1 MRVLV
6 VDDEEDV
13 RIALELELKAEGFE
27 VLTADNGDEGL
38 KCLQRQVV
46 DIVISDILMPKM
58 DGFELCRQMKLNAA
72 LKRIPLIFYTAT
84 YVDKRDEQLAIDLG
98 ASGFLLKPTVG
109 KALINAIQSAIER
122 ESPQPTTSSEE
133 QLRIIEKHR
142 DAVARKLEEKIRE
155 IEAEREALRISEA
168 KYRRLVESLESEY
181 IIYSHDTS
189 GIFTYVSP
197 SIQMVLGYEPE
208 DFLDHYTKYMTD
220 NPLNQ
225 EVTGHTEAALAG
237 ERRSA
242 YEVEMYHKDGSIRVL
257 EVSEQP
263 IKDDMEKVVAI
274 EGIAHDIT
282 EQKRSSEAIIKL
294 AHQNTLIL
302 KSAAEGIFGINKAG
316 VHTFVNPAA
325 AKMLGY
331 RPDELVGLSA
341 HATWHYKHSDGSH
354 YLEKDCPVLS
364 NLDTAMVHTGEEWFV
379 RKDGQGFPV
388 QFNSSPIIEGGEITG
403 AVVTF
408 SDISDKKEAEA
419 QIKHLAYYDALT
431 ELPNRTL
438 FMERL
443 SQTLAMS
450 RQLDHKSTVL
460 LLNIDRFK
468 NILDARGYS
477 MGDLL
482 LQTVSMRLQ
491 ELMSEN
497 DTLARLGSDEFAIL
511 IMDLGKGYKQSS
523 YHAHIRAEKIL
534 DALRSPF
541 IINEEEISISV
552 SMGLTIFPDVDD
564 ENALDILRRANT
576 ALHRVK
582 EKGGNQS
589 AFFDNN
595 MGESVEHRFQI
606 ERELYRAI
614 MNNDLRLFLQPQIDP
629 QKQLAGFEV
638 LVRWQHPERGLLPP
652 SIFIPIA
659 EESDLIIDMGVWVLT
674 EALKMMTRGDM
685 AGHPFRL
692 SVNLSPRHFRQSSFD
707 TWLKDLFSLTGADP
721 NHLTLEVTESL
732 VVENVNEVIS
742 KMSGLSALG
751 IHFSIDDFGTGY
763 SSLAY
768 LKRLPVHELKI
779 DKSFIQDAPTDE
791 GDAALVKTILVV
803 AEQMHLNVVAEGVE
817 TVEQAEF
824 LNKHAKVVQ
833 QGYYHGKPELAKV
846 WLEHWFGSDFIT

>member
-13 RIALELELKAEGFE
+13 RVALELELKAEGFE
-27 VLTADNGDEGL
+27 VLTADNGYEGL

-72 LKRIPLIFYTAT
+72 LKTIPLIFYTAT

-133 QLRIIEKHR
+133 QLRVIEKHR

-155 IEAEREALRISEA
+155 IDAEREALRISEA
-168 KYRRLVESLESEY
+168 KYRRLVESLESDY
-181 IIYSHDTS
+181 IMYSRNIS
-189 GIFTYVSP
+189 GVFTYVSP
-197 SIQMVLGYEPE
+197 SIRMVLGCEPE
-208 DFLDHYTKYMTD
+208 DFLDHYTKHMT
-220 NPLNQ
+220 NSPLNR
-225 EVTGHTEAALAG
+225 EVAGHIEAVLAG
-237 ERRSA
+237 NRRSA

-257 EVSEQP
+257 EISEQP
-263 IKDDMEKVVAI
+263 IKNDLEEVIAI

-282 EQKRSSEAIIKL
+282 EQKQSREAITKL

-316 VHTFVNPAA
+316 EHTFVNPAA
-325 AKMLGY
+325 ARMLGY
-331 RPDELVGLSA
+331 RADELIGLPT
-341 HATWHYKHSDGSH
+341 HVTWHYNHSDGSH
-354 YLEKDCPVLS
+354 YSEKDCPILS
-364 NLDTAMVHTGEEWFV
+364 NLGTARAYSGEEWFI
-379 RKDGQGFPV
+379 RKDGKGFPV

-403 AVVTF
+403 AVITF

-419 QIKHLAYYDALT
+419 QINHLAYFDVLT

-438 FMERL
+438 FMERV
-443 SQTLAMS
+443 SQTLAMDH
-450 RQLDHKSTVL
+450 RYNHKSAML

-468 NILDARGYS
+468 NINDARGYS
-477 MGDLL
+477 LGDLL
-482 LQTVSMRLQ
+482 LQAVSARLQ
-491 ELMSEN
+491 ELMSES

-511 IMDLGKGYKQSS
+511 IVELGKGYKRSS
-523 YHAHIRAEKIL
+523 YQAHILAEKIL
-534 DALRSPF
+534 DALRSSF
-541 IINEEEISISV
+541 LINEEAISV
-552 SMGLTIFPDVDD
+552 SVSIGLTIFPDAND

-589 AFFDNN
+589 AFFDRN
-595 MGESVEHRFQI
+595 MGDSVERRYQI
-606 ERELYRAI
+606 ERELRQAI
-614 MNNDLRLFLQPQIDP
+614 KNNELRLFLQPQMDP
-629 QKQLAGFEV
+629 QKRLAGFEV
-638 LVRWQHPERGLLPP
+638 LVRWQHPEHGLLPP
-652 SIFIPIA
+652 GIFIPIA
-659 EESDLIIDMGVWVLT
+659 EESDLIIDVGVWVLK
-674 EALKMMTRGDM
+674 EALKMMMQGDM

-692 SVNLSPRHFRQSSFD
+692 SVNLSPRHFRQSSF
-707 TWLKDLFSLTGADP
+707 TVWLKDLLSSAGADP

-742 KMSGLSALG
+742 KMSELSALG